1 MTRAWSSLDH
11 GAADTLI
18 DAHCDRREEICEGG
32 PPSPLNPTPFLGTLE
47 AILLCSFR
55 CQGGEPGVDP
65 TYPGQLGATQKNPPR
80 SFGEARVPWAKGVLD
95 DSPES

>member
-32 PPSPLNPTPFLGTLE
+32 PPSSLNPTPFLGTLE

-55 CQGGEPGVDP
+55 C
-65 TYPGQLGATQKNPPR
+65 
-80 SFGEARVPWAKGVLD
+80 
-95 DSPES
+95 